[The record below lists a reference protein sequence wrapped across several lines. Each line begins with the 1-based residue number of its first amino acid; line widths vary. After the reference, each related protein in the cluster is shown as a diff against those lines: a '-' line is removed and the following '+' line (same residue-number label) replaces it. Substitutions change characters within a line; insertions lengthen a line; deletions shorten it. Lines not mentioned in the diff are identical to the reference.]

1 MQEERKVS
9 GVINSENVEG
19 FLLFPESDTMSSR
32 SPVTYTRSPTTHD
45 KDDPVVIKVPA
56 FTCLAVVL
64 DVIVVLGVV
73 DF

>member
-56 FTCLAVVL
+56 FIC
-64 DVIVVLGVV
+64 
-73 DF
+73 